1 MRFSDCTPE
10 RRERRAQRLGVLWA
24 GEEEVSQPEEDQKS
38 LGDMVTACG
47 LEGKSEIG
55 QTGGEGR
62 EVCERSLRPRLPPLC
77 CRRQS
82 QVCRGGELEARSEGL
97 KY

>member
-1 MRFSDCTPE
+1 M
-10 RRERRAQRLGVLWA
+10 LWA

-62 EVCERSLRPRLPPLC
+62 EVCERSLRPRLPPCAAEGRVRCAEEGNL
-77 CRRQS
+77 RQG
-82 QVCRGGELEARSEGL
+82 V
-97 KY
+97 KV